1 MVVIPNRMR
10 LVLVLVVITAVGIV
24 AGGFTGK
31 TIAENSLTS
40 SSSAPT
46 DSKKDLLTD
55 YTRLVSSDDPSPQAS
70 VNSTGTAPA
79 QQEPPQIFEAPKAE
93 GSSIHETE
101 QQSFSSSSPSSE
113 GTTPLTNATGPISAL
128 TSHSPPLYQVSR
140 QVGASLTIE
149 EGLIGDVNDDGSVN
163 EIDLVQVS
171 RSFDTRPGQP
181 TLLDVNGDG
190 RVDIFDLATVAAHQ
204 GDETPV

>member
-1 MVVIPNRMR
+1 MMR
-10 LVLVLVVITAVGIV
+10 LVLVLMVITAVGIV

-101 QQSFSSSSPSSE
+101 RALRTIPRPPRIARWPRFW
-113 GTTPLTNATGPISAL
+113 PL
-128 TSHSPPLYQVSR
+128 SR
-140 QVGASLTIE
+140 
-149 EGLIGDVNDDGSVN
+149 D
-163 EIDLVQVS
+163 
-171 RSFDTRPGQP
+171 
-181 TLLDVNGDG
+181 
-190 RVDIFDLATVAAHQ
+190 
-204 GDETPV
+204 